1 MNWPAIPFVRL
12 LLPFCIGIL
21 TGFLPLPF
29 SLTYLSIPWCL
40 LVLSLLVFF
49 SHSQLPFHKRRR
61 FGLLIFLCL
70 IGFGFLLTH
79 LRLAKY
85 HPNFISSESLSANY
99 WALTVQTVKKTE
111 KSIRLTTTVR
121 SASDSNQV
129 NHTKGKLLL
138 YLQKTDSLA
147 HGLKAGD
154 QLLVETT
161 LRPLKA
167 PKNPLAFD
175 YAAYMAAKGVYH
187 QAFAKPQE
195 WIKTGHAYHPI
206 RDRFTWLRHYGL
218 QVLAK
223 HLPGPTE
230 LAVGAALIA
239 GRRDT
244 MNDAVR
250 QAYTATG
257 AVHVLAVSGLHI
269 GMIYLALHWLLGYL
283 LGEGPSRRWLR
294 ALLLLLSIWVFALFT
309 GGSASVL
316 RSATMF
322 SFIILGQAFH
332 RRQNIYN
339 SLAASAFLLLCIQP
353 TLLRDVG
360 FQLSYLAVIGIVF
373 FQGRIYRAVF
383 FHHRLADYLWKFCS
397 VSIAAQLTTLPISLF
412 YFHQFPVYFWLSG
425 WVVVPAAMCILCVGL
440 LLLLL
445 GKVAIIGSALG
456 WLLNGL
462 IQAMNA
468 MIFQIESLPG
478 GLIHGFWPS
487 VPVVLLLYAVLI
499 CLMIGLSRKRL
510 PFIQYALCLLLL
522 VMVLANG
529 RWHQSQQQKR
539 LVIYHQP
546 GHTLI
551 DIIDGQTA
559 YCFTDL
565 ATAAPALDYS
575 AGNFRDYALIQ
586 DIIPLHSA
594 DTLLQGPEL
603 YFRDH
608 YLCFADKGLLIVE
621 DVPNVIPK
629 VPLPVDYLLLRD
641 DPHFSLENLD
651 QYYQFQS
658 VIFDTS
664 NSPRRVRQWQRIC
677 TEKGWDCYDVSD
689 RGALVIDLN

>member
-29 SLTYLSIPWCL
+29 PLFYLFIPFCL
-40 LVLSLLVFF
+40 LLLSLFIFF
-49 SHSQLPFHKRRR
+49 HRKQLPFHKRRW
-61 FGLLIFLCL
+61 FGTLSFFYLV
-70 IGFGFLLTH
+70 GFGFVLTQ
-79 LRLAKY
+79 LKLANNP
-85 HPNFISSESLSANY
+85 PNFIAADNTSTGFWSLS
-99 WALTVQTVKKTE
+99 VQSSKVTK
-111 KSIRLTTTVR
+111 KSIRLTTAVHSTTDSAQARKVR
-121 SASDSNQV
+121 
-129 NHTKGKLLL
+129 GKLLL
-138 YLQKTDSLA
+138 YLKQSDSLA
-147 HGLKAGD
+147 YRLKAGD
-154 QLLVETT
+154 RLLVKTSPQLLE
-161 LRPLKA
+161 A
-167 PKNPLAFD
+167 PKNPRAFD
-175 YAAYMAAKGVYH
+175 YAAYMAGKGIHY
-187 QAFAKPQE
+187 QAFAKPAD
-195 WIKTGHAYHPI
+195 WVKTGHDYHLL
-206 RDRFTWLRHYGL
+206 RDHLISLRQDGL
-218 QVLAK
+218 EALTR
-223 HLPGPTE
+223 HLPGSAE

-244 MNDAVR
+244 MDETVR

-269 GMIYLALHWLLGYL
+269 GMIYLAISWLLITL
-283 LGEGPSRRWLR
+283 LGNGASRRWLR
-294 ALLLLLSIWVFALFT
+294 AGLLLLSIWVFALFT

-383 FHHRLADYLWKFCS
+383 FHNRLADYLWKLCS

-487 VPVVLLLYAVLI
+487 VPVVLLLYAVLV

-510 PFIQYALCLLLL
+510 PFINYALCLLLL
-522 VMVLANG
+522 VTVLANG

-539 LVIYHQP
+539 MVIYHQP

-551 DIIDGQTA
+551 DIIDGQIA
-559 YCFTDL
+559 YCLTDL
-565 ATAAPALDYS
+565 ATDAPALDYS

-586 DIIPLHSA
+586 KIVPLNSDDI
-594 DTLLQGPEL
+594 LLQDPEL

-608 YLCFADKGLLIVE
+608 YVRFSEKGLLILE

-629 VPLPVDYLLLRD
+629 LPLPVDYLLIRD
-641 DPHFSLENLD
+641 DPRLALENLEK
-651 QYYQFQS
+651 YYQFQTL
-658 VIFDTS
+658 VFDTS
-664 NSPRRVRQWQRIC
+664 NSPRRVRQWQRTC
-677 TEKGWDCYDVSD
+677 AEKGWDCYDVSD
-689 RGALVIDLN
+689 RGALIIDLN